1 MPGCNKRPIPARDVM
16 AGGFSATN
24 APHQPCR
31 IPFSDGAIQF
41 LGGAMHSGR
50 EKLLLNVLESVP
62 QVSDAQRL
70 RDVWVTFLFK
80 RHLGKWYRT
89 RSGSRLGRRDAFE
102 WGNHN

>member
-1 MPGCNKRPIPARDVM
+1 M
-16 AGGFSATN
+16 AWGFSATV
-24 APHQPCR
+24 ASHYSRR

-41 LGGAMHSGR
+41 LGSKARSCY
-50 EKLLLNVLESVP
+50 EKLQRNVLESGV

-70 RDVWVTFLFK
+70 RDVRVTSLFK

-89 RSGSRLGRRDAFE
+89 RLGSRLGRRDAFE